1 MRDVE
6 QNGGW
11 RTEIDEN
18 LAAFLADTN
27 SIYFATASA
36 DGQPYIQHR
45 GGPKGF
51 VKILDKNTIAF
62 ADYSGNRQYITQG
75 NLTENPKAHIF
86 VMDYAHRRRVKIW
99 GEARVVDDDPALLK
113 SLMPAGYK
121 ARPEQV
127 ILFKISAWDTNC
139 PQHIPQKFDAADVA
153 AALASRDAR
162 IAELEAEAGEIEK
175 PGIGGELDRAK
186 PSRWKSS
193 AMLPRNQPLPGLRR
207 LLRVF
212 EQLAAVH
219 HRGRRRARP
228 DSAKFVNDKLSGMR
242 CDGERCSALSGQD
255 RRRDV
260 VRDLCGAAGS
270 VPDLHARRSRMR
282 DGAAQARAAGS

>member
-1 MRDVE
+1 MSDTHTYSSDVAFTPAVKAIQARKGSRDGYARVE

-11 RTEIDEN
+11 RTGIDEK
-18 LAAFLADTN
+18 LAVFLAETN
-27 SIYFATASA
+27 SFYMATATA

-51 VKILDKNTIAF
+51 IKVLDKNTIAF
-62 ADYSGNRQYITQG
+62 ADYSGNRQFITQG

-113 SLMPAGYK
+113 SLMPVGYK

-127 ILFKISAWDTNC
+127 ILFKIAAWDTNC

-162 IAELEAEAGEIEK
+162 IAELEAE
-175 PGIGGELDRAK
+175 LAK
-186 PSRWKSS
+186 LKS
-193 AMLPRNQPLPGLRR
+193 
-207 LLRVF
+207 
-212 EQLAAVH
+212 AV
-219 HRGRRRARP
+219 
-228 DSAKFVNDKLSGMR
+228 S
-242 CDGERCSALSGQD
+242 
-255 RRRDV
+255 
-260 VRDLCGAAGS
+260 AAG
-270 VPDLHARRSRMR
+270 
-282 DGAAQARAAGS
+282 

>member
-1 MRDVE
+1 MSDTHTYSSDVAFTAAVKAIQARKGSRDAYARVE

-11 RTEIDEN
+11 RTEIDDD
-18 LAAFLADTN
+18 LAAFLAAQD
-27 SIYFATASA
+27 SLFLATATA

-51 VKILDKNTIAF
+51 VKILDKNTLAF
-62 ADYSGNRQYITQG
+62 ADYGGNRQYITQG
-75 NLTENPKAHIF
+75 NLSENPKAHIF
-86 VMDYAHRRRVKIW
+86 VLDFAQRRRVKIW

-162 IAELEAEAGEIEK
+162 IAELEAEV
-175 PGIGGELDRAK
+175 AK
-186 PSRWKSS
+186 LLH
-193 AMLPRNQPLPGLRR
+193 LPLEGK
-207 LLRVF
+207 
-212 EQLAAVH
+212 
-219 HRGRRRARP
+219 GRR
-228 DSAKFVNDKLSGMR
+228 D
-242 CDGERCSALSGQD
+242 
-255 RRRDV
+255 
-260 VRDLCGAAGS
+260 
-270 VPDLHARRSRMR
+270 
-282 DGAAQARAAGS
+282 